1 MVVAFVTFTD
11 IVVVVVVIIVLT
23 FITTTFEGMVVFTSM
38 IAINGIVVD
47 GSLIE
52 VVVCSG

>member
-1 MVVAFVTFTD
+1 MACVTFTGA
-11 IVVVVVVIIVLT
+11 VVVVIIVLT
-23 FITTTFEGMVVFTSM
+23 FITTTDEGVVVLTSV
-38 IAINGIVVD
+38 ITIGVDIVVD